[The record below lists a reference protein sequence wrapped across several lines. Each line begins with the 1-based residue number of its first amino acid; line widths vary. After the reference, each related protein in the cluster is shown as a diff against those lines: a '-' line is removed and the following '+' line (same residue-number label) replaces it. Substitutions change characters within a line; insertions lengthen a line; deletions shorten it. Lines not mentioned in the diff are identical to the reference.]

1 MAKNKAGSGRTI
13 WTAKYAFLNA
23 TYYAGFNTIHA
34 YAAVYLLA
42 HGFTNTEVGVLLAVS
57 NILSA
62 ILQPVIAGIIYK
74 PGPLT
79 NRSFTAFSI
88 MAIAVASAL
97 LMVVPDQ
104 KIIIFIIYTLLY
116 MIQFTYQPVITALC
130 FEYQRAGCDIFY
142 GLARGLGSASF
153 AITSA
158 FIGGLTEKH
167 GVHILLIANIIIML
181 LSAVAV
187 FIFKKPADRCET
199 ANTTSN
205 EQDQKRSQ
213 NIAYERDLAVSSD
226 YSASSVVKQN
236 EAHNNVLDFA
246 RTYPA
251 FMLILLGTI
260 CFFFAHNMIN
270 DFLIQIIRNLG
281 GAETELG
288 YATFLAAM
296 LELPVMALIGLVLKK
311 ISAGKL
317 LVISGA
323 AFFVKTL
330 ILIFAMNMTAMYL
343 SQSFQMLAYAVFVPA
358 SAYYVSET
366 METLDQV
373 KGQAYVSSAITIGG
387 VFSNLICGRI
397 LDVFGIKAMLATG
410 TAVCA
415 AGVIIALIAITK
427 LPAHVAE

>member
-1 MAKNKAGSGRTI
+1 MTKNRNCSDRAI

-62 ILQPVIAGIIYK
+62 ILQPVIAGIIDK

-167 GVHILLIANIIIML
+167 GVYVLLTANIIIML
-181 LSAVAV
+181 LSAVAI
-187 FIFKKPADRCET
+187 FIFKKPADKYEIAGT
-199 ANTTSN
+199 APPAKHSG
-205 EQDQKRSQ
+205 
-213 NIAYERDLAVSSD
+213 AFA
-226 YSASSVVKQN
+226 ASILNQN

-397 LDVFGIKAMLATG
+397 LDVFGIKAMLTTG

-415 AGVIIALIAITK
+415 VGVIIALIAITK